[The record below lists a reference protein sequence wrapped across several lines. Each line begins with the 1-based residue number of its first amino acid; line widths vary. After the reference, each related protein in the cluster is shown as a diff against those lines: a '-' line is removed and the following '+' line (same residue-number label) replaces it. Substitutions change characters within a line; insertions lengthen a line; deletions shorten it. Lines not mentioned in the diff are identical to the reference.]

1 MAYCLLLGWIS
12 IMAAWAVDREFV
24 HIVGPAG
31 APFGRLGPH
40 PIGTLLG
47 RLWPAFGHLGTPLGS
62 MWSALGPREAFGS
75 PIERQAGSGDLASTF
90 VCKITIRSE
99 FLALET
105 GATGAT
111 GATEVVS
118 KTVAQTPLPTH
129 AGGQD
134 DVSLKQTP
142 SNNICAYEIPYIDK
156 Y

>member
-1 MAYCLLLGWIS
+1 
-12 IMAAWAVDREFV
+12 MAAWAVDREFV

-62 MWSALGPREAFGS
+62 MWSALAPREAFGS
-75 PIERQAGSGDLASTF
+75 PIERHAGSGDLASTF
-90 VCKITIRSE
+90 VCKTTIRSA

-111 GATEVVS
+111 AVVS

-129 AGGQD
+129 AGGLD
-134 DVSLKQTP
+134 DVSLEQ
-142 SNNICAYEIPYIDK
+142 IPQIK
-156 Y
+156 

>member
-1 MAYCLLLGWIS
+1 
-12 IMAAWAVDREFV
+12 
-24 HIVGPAG
+24 
-31 APFGRLGPH
+31 
-40 PIGTLLG
+40 
-47 RLWPAFGHLGTPLGS
+47 

-99 FLALET
+99 FLALE
-105 GATGAT
+105 AGAT

-134 DVSLKQTP
+134 DVSLEQTP
-142 SNNICAYEIPYIDK
+142 SN
-156 Y
+156 